1 MRSAAFGQYLARHA
15 APEASLAGR
24 LGELYH
30 AVLVVPAHREEPGFL
45 SGYRAALDSAAGRV
59 LVVVVV
65 NAAAPVARESW
76 PEHAALLSSLRGEGA
91 RELSSEPPAWLSR
104 HGRFDVLGIDR
115 AHPDHCLPER
125 EGVGLARRIGC
136 DLALAAISEG
146 LVADDFIYCTDAD
159 AELPARY
166 FDGPARAAPADTA
179 CVVFDFWHTPS
190 GDAQL
195 DAATA
200 VYELGLRYYVTGLAY
215 ARSPYAY
222 HSIGSTLA
230 VRAPAYAAVRGF
242 PRRLGGEDFYLLNKA
257 AKVGTIWREDDHT
270 IRLASR
276 ASTRTVH
283 GTGPAALRLARESRV
298 ESAPFYHP
306 AIFGVLREWLEVLSS
321 FVADRDL
328 PGARARARGSALC
341 AGLDGI
347 LEEGGAW
354 QAFAAA
360 ERQTRSPQP
369 LRQRLHEWFDAFR
382 TLKLVHALRERSFAS
397 LPFREALAKAPF
409 LPGGVAADAPVDEL
423 RRAFG
428 RAHALM
434 PRAVG
439 VRASHG

>member
-1 MRSAAFGQYLARHA
+1 MRSAGVGQYLARHA
-15 APEASLAGR
+15 APEAAFAR
-24 LGELYH
+24 QLGERYH

-65 NAAAPVARESW
+65 NAAAGVAQESW
-76 PEHAALLSSLRGEGA
+76 PEHEALLASLRGESA
-91 RELSSEPPAWLSR
+91 RELSSQLAGWVSR

-115 AHPDHCLPER
+115 AHPDRCLPER

-159 AELPARY
+159 AELPAGY
-166 FDGPARAAPADTA
+166 FDEPARAAPADSA

-190 GDAQL
+190 GDTQL

-200 VYELGLRYYVTGLAY
+200 VYELGLRYYVAGLAY
-215 ARSPYAY
+215 ARSPFAY

-230 VRAPAYAAVRGF
+230 VRASAYAAVRGF

-257 AKVGTIWREDDHT
+257 AKVGTIWRDDVHT

-283 GTGPAALRLARESRV
+283 GTGPAALRLARESLV
-298 ESAPFYHP
+298 DSAPFYHP
-306 AIFGVLREWLEVLSS
+306 EIFGVLREWLAVLSS

-328 PGARARARGSALC
+328 SGARARIRSSPAC

-347 LEEGGAW
+347 LEEAGAW
-354 QAFAAA
+354 QALAEA

-382 TLKLVHALRERSFAS
+382 TLKVIHALRERSLSS
-397 LPFREALAKAPF
+397 LPFREALVKAPF
-409 LPGGVAADAPVDEL
+409 LPSGVAPDAPVDEL
-423 RRAFG
+423 RQAFRRAQ
-428 RAHALM
+428 AQLAS
-434 PRAVG
+434 AVG
-439 VRASHG
+439 VLAQHS